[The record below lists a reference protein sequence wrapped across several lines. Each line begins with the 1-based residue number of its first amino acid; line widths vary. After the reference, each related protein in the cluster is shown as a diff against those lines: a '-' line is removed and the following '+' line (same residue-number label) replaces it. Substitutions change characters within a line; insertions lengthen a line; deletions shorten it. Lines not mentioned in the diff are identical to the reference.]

1 MKSAHVASKAYEQT
15 PNSRIEA
22 SHHLAAGCAS
32 YRGTADACA
41 WCDRPCTDK
50 SRLFGN
56 RLLQYAHGESVLS
69 ISINLF
75 LNELHLGKLSE
86 TVIVHGNAPHNRPR
100 FLVSHLI
107 GNRASFPAR
116 KRQCSGSETSF
127 LDGMGSGYDECIGAK
142 KHLVLGLLSHAG
154 SPPKGSCSFAIG

>member
-1 MKSAHVASKAYEQT
+1 
-15 PNSRIEA
+15 
-22 SHHLAAGCAS
+22 
-32 YRGTADACA
+32 
-41 WCDRPCTDK
+41 
-50 SRLFGN
+50 LFGN